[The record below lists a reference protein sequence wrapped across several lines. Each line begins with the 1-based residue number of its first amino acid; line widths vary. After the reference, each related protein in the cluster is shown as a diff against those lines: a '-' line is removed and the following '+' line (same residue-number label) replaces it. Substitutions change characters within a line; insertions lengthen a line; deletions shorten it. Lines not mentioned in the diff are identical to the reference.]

1 MDIILRNKN
10 GEDEFIIDPVS
21 FDIAVGIGDNAEN
34 DFELTVPA
42 NAPRA
47 ELGQFVY
54 IEGTPYGG
62 MITRIKSD
70 GAYKW
75 HGQTWQGLLNNRV
88 ILAPSDGD
96 NVYFNGDMHQVLK
109 NWLSWLSLTSVFEVS
124 DEPCAIV
131 ANNYK
136 VPLYSTLYEALTGAL
151 DALGGKLRIQCNDRR
166 AVLSIIPR
174 KDWTDDEEFDTALTN
189 VKADIDFL
197 PVNHLVC
204 RGKGQKGERLA
215 VELYADENGN
225 ISRMKSQSGIFQRD
239 LYYDYSAADQ
249 ATLEADGRKKL
260 QQIIDE
266 AKKLTVVLTDTSDRY
281 DIGDIVGGFDDKTGW
296 SAKAQV
302 TKKVVTLDSAGVVKV
317 TYTTG
322 DAK

>member
-21 FDIAVGIGDNAEN
+21 FDMAVGIGDNAEN

-75 HGQTWQGLLNNRV
+75 RGQTWQGLLNNRV

-109 NWLSWLSLTSVFEVS
+109 NWISWLSLTPVFEVS
-124 DEPCAIV
+124 DEACAIV

-136 VPLYSTLYEALTGAL
+136 VPLYSTLYEALTGTL

-174 KDWTDDEEFDTALTN
+174 KDWTEDEEFDTALTN
-189 VKADIDFL
+189 VKADIDF
-197 PVNHLVC
+197 
-204 RGKGQKGERLA
+204 
-215 VELYADENGN
+215 
-225 ISRMKSQSGIFQRD
+225 
-239 LYYDYSAADQ
+239 
-249 ATLEADGRKKL
+249 
-260 QQIIDE
+260 
-266 AKKLTVVLTDTSDRY
+266 
-281 DIGDIVGGFDDKTGW
+281 
-296 SAKAQV
+296 
-302 TKKVVTLDSAGVVKV
+302 
-317 TYTTG
+317 
-322 DAK
+322 

>member
-1 MDIILRNKN
+1 M
-10 GEDEFIIDPVS
+10 
-21 FDIAVGIGDNAEN
+21 
-34 DFELTVPA
+34 
-42 NAPRA
+42 
-47 ELGQFVY
+47 Y

-109 NWLSWLSLTSVFEVS
+109 NWISWLSLTSVFEVS

-174 KDWTDDEEFDTALTN
+174 KDWTEDEEFDTSLTN

-215 VELYADENGN
+215 IDLYADENGN

-249 ATLEADGRKKL
+249 ATLEADGKKRL
-260 QQIIDE
+260 QQLIDE

-281 DIGDIVGGFDDKTGW
+281 DVGDIVGGFDDKTGW

-302 TKKVVTLDSAGVVKV
+302 TKKVVTLDNVGVVKV

>member
-1 MDIILRNKN
+1 MDIILRDKD

-21 FDIAVGIGDNAEN
+21 FDVAVGIGDNAEN

-42 NAPRA
+42 NAPRV
-47 ELGQFVY
+47 ERGQFVY

-75 HGQTWQGLLNNRV
+75 HGLTWQGLLNNRV
-88 ILAPSDGD
+88 IL
-96 NVYFNGDMHQVLK
+96 QVLR
-109 NWLSWLSLTSVFEVS
+109 NWISWLSLTSVFEVS

-151 DALGGKLRIQCNDRR
+151 DALGGKLRIQCNERR

-174 KDWTDDEEFDTALTN
+174 KDWTEDEEFDTALTN

-197 PVNHLVC
+197 PYNHLVC

-239 LYYDYSAADQ
+239 LYYDYSSADQ

-302 TKKVVTLDSAGVVKV
+302 TKKVVTLDNAGVVKV